1 MSLSPACHLAHH
13 NTFNT
18 LASYDMLCVLLRCY
32 FLQER
37 LPELVKLRG
46 RVVKSSR
53 NLARYNAKY
62 QRHVAEHSG
71 DANSATAAAHAA
83 PGQTGSIHTRST
95 GGGMR

>member
-1 MSLSPACHLAHH
+1 MNLL
-13 NTFNT
+13 
-18 LASYDMLCVLLRCY
+18 LCY
-32 FLQER
+32 LQER

-62 QRHVAEHSG
+62 QRHVAEQG
-71 DANSATAAAHAA
+71 GAQSATAAAAAA